1 MYRIFKVISIFIFVF
16 TIRMYSW
23 ELNPDI
29 ERKVENI
36 LSRMTLDEKIGQM
49 TMVEKDYLASPL
61 DIKNYCLGAL
71 LSGGDSKPAINTNT
85 PEEWAK
91 MIDSYQAIALF
102 TRMKIPLLYGVDA
115 VHGNSKTT
123 GTVIFP
129 HNAGLG
135 CSRNPELIRKM
146 AEITAIETYACG
158 IHWTFAPCIA
168 VSRNERWGRAYE
180 SFSED
185 PELVA
190 KLGEAAI
197 SGYQA
202 KLFDRN
208 FFLIATAKHYA
219 GDGGTG
225 SSLWQNMSGIDRGNT
240 KLSEKEFREIHLK
253 PYINAVRAGVK
264 TIMVSFSSWNG
275 KKMHE
280 NKYLITD
287 VLKKE
292 FGFNGIVLS
301 DWGAINYLKGTYD
314 KKVKK
319 AINAGIDMVMV
330 PDNYQLFT
338 STLKQLVATHKIP
351 LSRIDDAVKR
361 ILRVKME
368 MGLFDY
374 PFSDRKLLKK
384 IGIEEHR
391 KVARQCVR
399 ESIVLLQN
407 KNSVLPLSKSA
418 KIFLCGKNADNL
430 GYQCGGWTL
439 KWQGVDNNNFTKGT
453 TILQAIEKVVKPK
466 DGKVFYSMDGNNFD
480 FSKSDVI
487 VAVLGE
493 TPYAEMFGDR
503 YDLSLFEEDYD
514 VIERIKNFRVP
525 KVLILIT
532 GRPLIIKDLL
542 EVFDAILV
550 AWLPGTEGEGVSDVL
565 FGDYKPTGKL
575 SFSWPVE
582 INQLPINA
590 GDKNYK
596 PLFPYGYG
604 LSY

>member
-29 ERKVENI
+29 ERKVANI

-71 LSGGDSKPAINTNT
+71 LSGGDSKPAINT

-91 MIDSYQAIALF
+91 MIDSYQAIALS